1 MATKRIDL
9 DTGSTDFGFVDQKGR
24 ACGYCW
30 LIQQVTSDQPTVWR
44 ELNAERTDFVETVL
58 FEANVPYV
66 ELYSTPSRNGRSYG
80 PSNRRVLVAT
90 LEEARQVAVK
100 RAEASRKRDTKKFA
114 EFNKEPA

>member
-1 MATKRIDL
+1 MKTIRTDI

-24 ACGYCW
+24 ACGYSW
-30 LIQQVTSDQPTVWR
+30 VIQQVTSDQPTVWR
-44 ELNAERTDFVETVL
+44 ELNADRTGYDETVL

-66 ELYSTPSRNGRSYG
+66 ELRSTPSRDGHSYG
-80 PSNRRVLVAT
+80 PSTKRALVAT
-90 LEEARQVAVK
+90 LEEARQIAVK